1 MITEYENEPIPG
13 LPGLLPKGERILWQ
27 GSPEWRSLAATAFHT
42 RLITGYFALL
52 VVIAAVTALVQGGT
66 SLGDFKGIAITVVLG
81 VIGVGLLNL
90 IAWGTARSTIYTL
103 TDRRVVMRVGI
114 ALPKCINLPLGLIES
129 VDLLQRPDGTGDLPL
144 KVEGGQR
151 IGYAG
156 LWPHARPWHYQMPQ
170 PMLRSI
176 ANADT
181 VAALVAR
188 TCLAANPGSQLGTIE
203 PVANRP
209 QTSFGEQS
217 FAEGAAA

>member
-27 GSPEWRSLAATAFHT
+27 GSPEWRALAATAFHT
-42 RLITGYFALL
+42 RLISGYFALL
-52 VVIAAVTALVQGGT
+52 VVLAAVSAVVQGAA
-66 SLGDFKGIAITVVLG
+66 SLGDFKGIVITVVLG
-81 VIGVGLLNL
+81 VVGVGLLNL
-90 IAWGTARSTIYTL
+90 IAWATARSTIYTL
-103 TDRRVVMRVGI
+103 TDRRIVLRVGI

-129 VDLLQRPDGTGDLPL
+129 ADLLLRRDGTGDLPL
-144 KVEGGQR
+144 KVTGGQR

-156 LWPHARPWHYQMPQ
+156 LWPHARPWHYQLPQ

-176 ANADT
+176 ANAET

-188 TCLAANPGSQLGTIE
+188 TCLAANPGSQLGTFE

-209 QTSFGEQS
+209 QPSYGQPSLLESAT
-217 FAEGAAA
+217 A